1 LSYPVTKLIGFA
13 AALVL
18 SALFS
23 LLEEAY
29 SSLPEGVRWQLSER
43 RVGKG
48 LFSRLHILRSPVHFA
63 VILQLGRLLFL
74 GILLILI
81 ADFSFRKFPLHP
93 FLTAS
98 LLGGGVV
105 FVFHLLLPRLF
116 SFISPAVSLTVFL
129 PLLRLSYLLFYPIT
143 QLLSFVGEAVTNR
156 VNREVTEEA
165 EEAAREEIKA
175 YIDVGEEKGYFEK
188 GEGKLIKSAVE
199 FGDTMVREVMTP
211 RVDMVS
217 IEKEATVGD
226 LKRLLKEKKFSRI
239 PVYSGQIDNIIGIIS
254 SKEVFDYLDEGDD
267 DTPLAPLM
275 RPPYFVPETKRV
287 EDLLRELQI
296 KKRHIAIVVDEY
308 GGTAGLVTIED
319 ILEEIVGEIWDEYD
333 QEAEPIVREGDGV
346 VIAMGKTDVDEI
358 SRALGVDLQE
368 EGFETIGGLVFNTLG
383 RIPKSGESF
392 EHRGVRI
399 DILEADQR
407 RVRKVRVIRL

>member
-1 LSYPVTKLIGFA
+1 
-13 AALVL
+13 L

-29 SSLPEGVRWQLSER
+29 SSLPEGARWQLSER
-43 RVGKG
+43 RGGRG
-48 LFSRLHILRSPVHFA
+48 LLSRLPILRSPVHFA
-63 VILQLGRLLFL
+63 VILQLGRLLL
-74 GILLILI
+74 LAILLILI
-81 ADFSFRKFPLHP
+81 ADFAFRRFPHHP

-105 FVFHLLLPRLF
+105 FFFHLLLPRLF
-116 SFISPAVSLTVFL
+116 SFISPGGVLKAFL
-129 PLLRLSYLLFYPIT
+129 PLLRFSYFLLYPIA
-143 QLLSFVGEAVTNR
+143 QLLSYIGEAVSNR
-156 VNREVTEEA
+156 GGDEVTDEA

-175 YIDVGEEKGYFEK
+175 YVDVGEVKGYFERD
-188 GEGKLIKSAVE
+188 EGRLIKSAVE
-199 FGDTMVREVMTP
+199 FGDTMVHEVMAP
-211 RVDMVS
+211 RVDMVC
-217 IEKEATVGD
+217 IREEATVGD
-226 LKRLLKEKKFSRI
+226 LKKLLKEKKYSRI
-239 PVYSGQIDNIIGIIS
+239 PVYRGQIDNVVGIINS
-254 SKEVFDYLDEGDD
+254 MEVFDYLGEGEGDN
-267 DTPLAPLM
+267 PISPLM

-287 EDLLRELQI
+287 RDLLRELQI
-296 KKRHIAIVVDEY
+296 GKRHIAIVVDEY

-333 QEAEPIVREGDGV
+333 QGAEPIVREREGV
-346 VIAMGKTDVDEI
+346 VVALGKTDVDEI
-358 SRALGVDLQE
+358 SQTLGVDLRE

-407 RVRKVRVIRL
+407 CIRKVRITKL

>member
-1 LSYPVTKLIGFA
+1 MSYPVTKLIGLA
-13 AALVL
+13 AALIL

-29 SSLPEGVRWQLSER
+29 SFLPEGARWQLSER
-43 RVGKG
+43 KRGRG
-48 LFSRLHILRSPVHFA
+48 LLSRLHILRSPVHFA

-81 ADFSFRKFPLHP
+81 ADFSFRKFPHYS
-93 FLTAS
+93 FLTAL

-116 SFISPAVSLTVFL
+116 SFISPVVYLTIFL
-129 PLLRLSYLLFYPIT
+129 PLLRVSYLLLYPIT
-143 QLLSFVGEAVTNR
+143 QLLSFVGEAVSNR
-156 VNREVTEEA
+156 GKREVTEEA

-175 YIDVGEEKGYFEK
+175 YIDVGEERGYFEK
-188 GEGKLIKSAVE
+188 DEGQLIKSAVE

-211 RVDMVS
+211 RVDMVC
-217 IEKEATVGD
+217 IKKEATVGD
-226 LKRLLKEKKFSRI
+226 LKRLLKEKKYSRI
-239 PVYSGQIDNIIGIIS
+239 PVYSGQIDNIVGIIS
-254 SKEVFDYLDEGDD
+254 TKEVFGYLGEEADD
-267 DTPLAPLM
+267 NTLTPLM
-275 RPPYFVPETKRV
+275 RPPYFVPETKGV
-287 EDLLRELQI
+287 GDLLRELQI
-296 KKRHIAIVVDEY
+296 GKRHIAVVVDEY

-346 VIAMGKTDVDEI
+346 IIAMGKTDVDEV
-358 SRALGVDLQE
+358 SQALGVDLRE
-368 EGFETIGGLVFNTLG
+368 EGFETISGLVFNTLG

-407 RVRKVRVIRL
+407 RIRRVRVTRL

>member
-1 LSYPVTKLIGFA
+1 
-13 AALVL
+13 L

-29 SSLPEGVRWQLSER
+29 SSLPEGARWQLSER
-43 RVGKG
+43 RGGRG
-48 LFSRLHILRSPVHFA
+48 LLSRLAILRSPVHFA
-63 VILQLGRLLFL
+63 VILQLGRLLLL

-81 ADFSFRKFPLHP
+81 ADFAFHRFPHHP
-93 FLTAS
+93 FLAAS
-98 LLGGGVV
+98 LLGGGMI
-105 FVFHLLLPRLF
+105 FLFHLLLPRLF
-116 SFISPAVSLTVFL
+116 SFISPGGILKTFL
-129 PLLRLSYLLFYPIT
+129 PLLRFSYFLLYPIA
-143 QLLSFVGEAVTNR
+143 QLLSYIGEAVSNR
-156 VNREVTEEA
+156 GKGEVTEEA

-175 YIDVGEEKGYFEK
+175 YIDVGEEKGYFER
-188 GEGKLIKSAVE
+188 GEGRLIKSAVE

-211 RVDMVS
+211 RVDMVC
-217 IEKEATVGD
+217 IREEATVED
-226 LKRLLKEKKFSRI
+226 LKKLLKEKKYSRI
-239 PVYSGQIDNIIGIIS
+239 PVYRGQIDNIVGIIN
-254 SKEVFDYLDEGDD
+254 SKKVFDYLGEGEEDD
-267 DTPLAPLM
+267 NPISPLM

-287 EDLLRELQI
+287 GDLLRELQI
-296 KKRHIAIVVDEY
+296 GKRHIAIVVDEY

-333 QEAEPIVREGDGV
+333 QEAEPIVREREGV
-346 VIAMGKTDVDEI
+346 VIALGKTDVDEI
-358 SRALGVDLQE
+358 SRALGVELRE

-407 RVRKVRVIRL
+407 RIRKVRINRL

>member
-1 LSYPVTKLIGFA
+1 MSHFAIRLIAFA

-29 SSLPEGVRWQLSER
+29 SSLPEGAKWQLSER
-43 RVGKG
+43 RIGRG

-63 VILQLGRLLFL
+63 VILQLGKLLFL
-74 GILLILI
+74 GLLIILI
-81 ADFSFRKFPLHP
+81 ADFSFRKFPHYP
-93 FLTAS
+93 FLTAA
-98 LLGGGVV
+98 LFGAGVV

-116 SFISPAVSLTVFL
+116 SFIPPGSILSAFL
-129 PLLRLSYLLFYPIT
+129 PLLRLSYLLLYPIA
-143 QLLSFVGEAVTNR
+143 QLLSFVGEAVTSSG
-156 VNREVTEEA
+156 NREVTEEA

-188 GEGKLIKSAVE
+188 DEGKLIKSAVE

-211 RVDMVS
+211 RVDMVC
-217 IEKEATVGD
+217 IVEEATVAD
-226 LKRLLKEKKFSRI
+226 LKRLLKENKYSRI
-239 PVYSGQIDNIIGIIS
+239 PVYRGLIDNVVGIIN
-254 SKEVFDYLDEGDD
+254 SKEVFDYLGEGDD
-267 DTPLAPLM
+267 DTPLTPLM
-275 RPPYFVPETKRV
+275 RPPYFVPETKMVR
-287 EDLLRELQI
+287 DLLRELQI
-296 KKRHIAIVVDEY
+296 GKKHIAIVVDEY

-333 QEAEPIVREGDGV
+333 QEVEPIVRERDGV
-346 VIAMGKTDVDEI
+346 VIAMGKTDVDEV
-358 SRALGVDLQE
+358 SQTLGIDLRE

-392 EHRGVRI
+392 EHRGVRV

-407 RVRKVRVIRL
+407 RVRKVRITKL

>member
-1 LSYPVTKLIGFA
+1 MSYPVTKLIGFA

-29 SSLPEGVRWQLSER
+29 SSLPEGARWQLSER
-43 RVGKG
+43 RGGRG
-48 LFSRLHILRSPVHFA
+48 LLSQLHILRSPGHFA
-63 VILQLGRLLFL
+63 VILQLGRLLFV
-74 GILLILI
+74 GVLLILI
-81 ADFSFRKFPLHP
+81 ADFSFSKFPQHP
-93 FLTAS
+93 FLTAL

-105 FVFHLLLPRLF
+105 FVFLLLLPRLL
-116 SFISPAVSLTVFL
+116 SFISPGVYLTVFL
-129 PLLRLSYLLFYPIT
+129 PLLRFSYLLLYPLT
-143 QLLSFVGEAVTNR
+143 QLLSFVGEAVSNR
-156 VNREVTEEA
+156 GNRKVTEEA

-188 GEGKLIKSAVE
+188 DEGKLIKSAVE

-211 RVDMVS
+211 RVDMVC
-217 IEKEATVGD
+217 IKKEATVGD
-226 LKRLLKEKKFSRI
+226 LKRLLKEKKYSRI

-254 SKEVFDYLDEGDD
+254 TKEIFDYLGEQAD
-267 DTPLAPLM
+267 DTPLTPLM
-275 RPPYFVPETKRV
+275 RPPYFVPETKEV
-287 EDLLRELQI
+287 GDLLRELQI
-296 KKRHIAIVVDEY
+296 GKRHIAIVVDEY

-333 QEAEPIVREGDGV
+333 QEAELIVREEDGV
-346 VIAMGKTDVDEI
+346 VIAIGKTDVDEI

-368 EGFETIGGLVFNTLG
+368 EGFETISGLIFNILG

-407 RVRKVRVIRL
+407 RIRKVRVTRL